1 MILARKKD
9 FPDEFAKIT
18 YTLSYIKEGSA
29 GIWSRNFTQ
38 ARNALN
44 NWAKYAWKET
54 AGFISIHKKIATD
67 FEEFNKEADACNKL
81 ARVHQGKESFNTYL
95 QLFEQLTALA
105 RVDEETKKTHFLR
118 GLKWELAKGVYED
131 PSKDGTWEELVEKTK
146 KHERMCIARDQA
158 YDLQKGKF
166 QIYTLCTFYDERAPP
181 CNDREPQYEPMD
193 IDVAEM
199 EADAVRTCFKKLTLA
214 ERDRLA
220 KEGKCFFCKKP
231 RHMARNCPSQ
241 PKRRFQ
247 PLRRRAV
254 REGEMDEGQFDNI
267 WKTTPLY

>member
-9 FPDEFAKIT
+9 FADEFAKIT
-18 YTLSYIKEGSA
+18 YTLSYMKEGSA

-67 FEEFNKEADACNKL
+67 FEEFNKEADACDKL

-118 GLKWELAKGVYED
+118 GLKWEFVKPLGLSRVLLTRGGV
-131 PSKDGTWEELVEKTK
+131 P
-146 KHERMCIARDQA
+146 
-158 YDLQKGKF
+158 
-166 QIYTLCTFYDERAPP
+166 
-181 CNDREPQYEPMD
+181 
-193 IDVAEM
+193 
-199 EADAVRTCFKKLTLA
+199 
-214 ERDRLA
+214 
-220 KEGKCFFCKKP
+220 
-231 RHMARNCPSQ
+231 
-241 PKRRFQ
+241 
-247 PLRRRAV
+247 
-254 REGEMDEGQFDNI
+254 
-267 WKTTPLY
+267 